1 MLTIKKYGIS
11 FDEEM
16 EIFSKIVD
24 ITNSIYNVLSE
35 IDDTIFYTNQ
45 IEDFKNI
52 TYYLKEKHKDLL
64 LINTNL
70 EELICYD
77 GGIPVIRKEIIDYR
91 QKKYYKENKK
101 NG

>member
-16 EIFSKIVD
+16 EILSKIVD
-24 ITNSIYNVLSE
+24 ITNSIYHVLSE
-35 IDDTIFYTNQ
+35 IDDAIFYTNQ
-45 IEDFKNI
+45 IQDYINV
-52 TYYLKEKHKDLL
+52 TYYLKKKHKDLL

-77 GGIPVIRKEIIDYR
+77 GGLPVIRKEIIEYR
-91 QKKYYKENKK
+91 QKKYNKENNK